1 MSDFSSSG
9 SHRPGPFGVP
19 SRESAVVRAAQA
31 DDQRA
36 LDALVSAYL
45 PLIYN
50 IVGRALNAPSDTDD
64 VVQDVMLEMVRD
76 VGQLRDP
83 EAFRSWLVAIAMR
96 QVRRYWRLRRAEP
109 EDGGDAWLRERARL
123 ADPGSDFADLTVT
136 VLQLSDQRRETAEAT
151 RWLDAGDRELL
162 AVWWMEVAGQLSRAE
177 LAAALEIPRAQAG
190 VRVQRMKA
198 QLEVA
203 RAVIRALETVPRC
216 PGLDR
221 VVAGWDGRPAELWR
235 KRIARHIREC
245 AVCEGVFAGVVPA
258 ERLLADL
265 ALMPVPPVLLA
276 LTAGGLLA
284 AAGASGGDATALAA
298 DSVGPFDE
306 TTRLG
311 LSDAYAT
318 NTPDAAHGSPG
329 THHTVDLSGAYDPST
344 PFRDTVTQ
352 LSRTPRG
359 GSAPAAHAAK
369 ASIGKIAG
377 LTSLAA
383 ACVAGVVIA
392 AVSVVGPDNPV
403 ATAAAP
409 GASSALSAPATASA
423 SPSSSTSPSI
433 SASASPS
440 TTSSPSGSAAE
451 ETRGAA
457 APQTDAAP
465 AAVTGPDTELP
476 VRAAFYYPWYTEDPG
491 ADGGSQYNTTEADYN
506 QDEPATIERQ
516 IKDMQYAGLQAGIA
530 SWWGEG
536 RREDVRM
543 PMLMSEGAELDF
555 SWTVYYE
562 SEAYANPTAGE
573 ILSDLEYLRTYSDQ
587 PTWMHIDGKPVI
599 FVYSTTG
606 DACDMVDR
614 WTEANRTAGY
624 YVVLKVFGGYRDCAN
639 QPEGWHQYASSL
651 DIQKGYSAVFS
662 PGFYK
667 NDAAAPVDPRD
678 LDRFRSDVIEA
689 ATSGAPF
696 QLLVSYNE
704 WGEGTNAESATDWPS
719 DSGHGDYMDVLH
731 EVFSQYPR

>member
-1 MSDFSSSG
+1 M
-9 SHRPGPFGVP
+9 
-19 SRESAVVRAAQA
+19 RAAQA

-45 PLIYN
+45 PLVYN

-76 VGQLRDP
+76 VRQLRDP

-96 QVRRYWRLRRAEP
+96 QVRRYWRIRRAEP
-109 EDGGDAWLRERARL
+109 EDDGNAWLQERTQL

-162 AVWWMEVAGQLSRAE
+162 AVWWMEVAGQLSRTE
-177 LAAALEIPRAQAG
+177 LAAALEIPKAQAG

-203 RAVIRALETVPRC
+203 RAVIRALGTVPRC

-284 AAGASGGDATALAA
+284 AAGASGGDAAALAA
-298 DSVGPFDE
+298 DSVSAFDE
-306 TTRLG
+306 TTRLD

-318 NTPDAAHGSPG
+318 NGTNAPQAPQGSPG
-329 THHTVDLSGAYDPST
+329 THNAMDPSGAYDPST
-344 PFRDTVTQ
+344 PSGDMVTH
-352 LSRTPRG
+352 LSRAPRG
-359 GSAPAAHAAK
+359 GSTSAAHAAK

-383 ACVAGVVIA
+383 ACVAGVIIA
-392 AVSVVGPDNPV
+392 AVAVVGPDNPV
-403 ATAAAP
+403 PTAAVP
-409 GASSALSAPATASA
+409 GASSTLSAPATASA
-423 SPSSSTSPSI
+423 SESPST

-440 TTSSPSGSAAE
+440 TTSSTSSQSESAAE
-451 ETRGAA
+451 ETKDAA

-465 AAVTGPDTELP
+465 AAAAGPDTELP

-506 QDEPATIERQ
+506 QDDPATIERQ
-516 IKDMQYAGLQAGIA
+516 IKDMQYAGLQAGIS

-543 PMLMSEGAELDF
+543 PMLMSKGAELDF

-562 SEAYANPTAGE
+562 NEAYANPTAEE
-573 ILSDLEYLRTYSDQ
+573 ILGNLEYLRKYSDQ

-614 WTEANRTAGY
+614 WTEANKTAGY

-651 DIQKGYSAVFS
+651 DIQEGYSAAFS